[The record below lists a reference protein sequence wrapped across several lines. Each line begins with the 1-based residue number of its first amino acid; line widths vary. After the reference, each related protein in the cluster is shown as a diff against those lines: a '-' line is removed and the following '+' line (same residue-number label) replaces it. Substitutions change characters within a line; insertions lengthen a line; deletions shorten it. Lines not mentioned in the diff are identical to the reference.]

1 MSSIALMLAGLA
13 QAATPAAPSH
23 ANHAGHAQHAQHSQ
37 HAQSGRMSSASTT
50 IGDLFAN
57 PAARA
62 IVERRLPQL
71 SAHPQFGLA
80 QGMTLRAV
88 QPHSAGMIT
97 DAILAQ
103 IDADLAAL
111 PSG

>member
-13 QAATPAAPSH
+13 QAAAPAAPSH
-23 ANHAGHAQHAQHSQ
+23 ANHAGHAQHSQ
-37 HAQSGRMSSASTT
+37 HTQSARMSSASTT